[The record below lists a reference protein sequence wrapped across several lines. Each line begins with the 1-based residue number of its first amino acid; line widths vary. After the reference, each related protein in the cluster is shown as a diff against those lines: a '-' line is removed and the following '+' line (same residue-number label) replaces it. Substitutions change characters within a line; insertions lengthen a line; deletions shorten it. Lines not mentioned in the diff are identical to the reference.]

1 MSFDFKKD
9 PIDNFLSLYK
19 EAQIRGVPEAQSMSL
34 ATVSDKNQPSVRIVY
49 FKGIFEDQGNRGLCF
64 YTNYNGRKG
73 HDMEV
78 NKKVSANFYWPNLDR
93 QVRFEGYVEKL
104 PREKSEEYFATRA
117 RLSQAGAWASAQ
129 SEKIESYH
137 NLLNKISEIEKK
149 YQGQKIPCP
158 PFWGGYCLVP
168 TEIEFWF
175 GKNGR
180 LHERYVYEKNGTA
193 WNKFLRS
200 P

>member
-19 EAQIRGVPEAQSMSL
+19 EAQIRGVPEAQAMSL

-49 FKGIFEDQGNRGLCF
+49 FKGIFEGQQNRGLSF

-73 HDMEV
+73 HDMDA
-78 NKKVSANFYWPNLDR
+78 NNKVSANFFWPHLDR

-104 PREKSEEYFATRA
+104 PRETSEAYFATRA

-129 SEKIESYH
+129 SEKIDSYD
-137 NLLNKISEIEKK
+137 NLLTKISDIEKK

-158 PFWGGYCLVP
+158 PHWGGYCLVP

>member
-19 EAQIRGVPEAQSMSL
+19 EAQIRGVPEAQAMSL
-34 ATVSDKNQPSVRIVY
+34 ATVNDQNQPSVRIVY
-49 FKGIFEDQGNRGLCF
+49 FKGIFESQGNRGLSF

-73 HDMEV
+73 HDMEA
-78 NKKVSANFYWPNLDR
+78 NKKVSANFFWPHLDR
-93 QVRFEGYVEKL
+93 QVRFEA
-104 PREKSEEYFATRA
+104 YFATRA

-129 SEKIESYH
+129 SEKIESYD

-158 PFWGGYCLVP
+158 PHWGGYSLVP

-180 LHERYVYEKNGTA
+180 LHERYVYEKNGSA